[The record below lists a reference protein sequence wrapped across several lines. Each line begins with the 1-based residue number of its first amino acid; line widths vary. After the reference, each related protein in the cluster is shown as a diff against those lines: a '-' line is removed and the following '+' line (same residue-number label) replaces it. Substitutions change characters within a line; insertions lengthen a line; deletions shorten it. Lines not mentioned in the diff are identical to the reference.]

1 MSHGRVRYGPAV
13 SHLDDASRYPD
24 GNGAGRQISDD
35 HAAGSHHA
43 SVADRDA
50 GKDDRPRADPDVC
63 ADHDVLFDPRL
74 THDRRSRLI
83 PVVRRGHVHPGTE
96 QRIFAHDDPALA
108 VPGPKGAVLSDV

>member
-1 MSHGRVRYGPAV
+1 MPQPTPSARRNLQEEERVRLARSSGVMSHGRVRYGPAV

-35 HAAGSHHA
+35 HATGSHHA

-74 THDRRSRLI
+74 THD
-83 PVVRRGHVHPGTE
+83 G
-96 QRIFAHDDPALA
+96 
-108 VPGPKGAVLSDV
+108 